1 MTTRVRAAALL
12 SAAFAA
18 FTGAAASGA
27 DVGPPVPPLPPLPE
41 PIPTLVGGDPPP
53 PPTPTSQSTST
64 SQGVPASAPGAWAAT
79 TTSVSRALAQLVTA
93 QINVVRRAH
102 RLPRLVVS
110 GQLAHA
116 GQEHAR
122 QLAFAGYF
130 SHDWSDGT
138 PFGTW
143 IRRFYPVGS
152 ARRWSAG
159 ENLAWATPEV
169 TARQAV
175 ELWLASPEHRRIL
188 LDRSWRQVG
197 LGAVR
202 ADGAG
207 GVYGGQSVVIL
218 AAEFGIRR

>member
-1 MTTRVRAAALL
+1 MTSRVRAAAFV

-18 FTGAAASGA
+18 VAGAAASSA
-27 DVGPPVPPLPPLPE
+27 AVGPPVPGLPPLPE
-41 PIPTLVGGDPPP
+41 PVPTLLGGDPPP
-53 PPTPTSQSTST
+53 PAQST
-64 SQGVPASAPGAWAAT
+64 SQGAPASASGTRAAT
-79 TTSVSRALAQLVTA
+79 ATSMSAALARLVTA
-93 QINVVRRAH
+93 QINAVRRSH

-110 GQLAHA
+110 TQLAQA
-116 GQEHAR
+116 GREHAR
-122 QLAFAGYF
+122 QLALAGYF

-143 IRRFYPVGS
+143 IRRFYPVEG

-169 TARQAV
+169 TAQQAV
-175 ELWLASPEHRRIL
+175 EMWLASPEHRRIL

-197 LGAVR
+197 LGAIR

>member
-1 MTTRVRAAALL
+1 MSTRVRAVAFV

-18 FTGAAASGA
+18 FACAAASGA
-27 DVGPPVPPLPPLPE
+27 AVGPPVPPLPPLPE
-41 PIPTLVGGDPPP
+41 PIPTLPGADPPP
-53 PPTPTSQSTST
+53 PSQST
-64 SQGVPASAPGAWAAT
+64 SQGVPASASGARAAT
-79 TTSVSRALAQLVTA
+79 TTSVSVALAQLVTA
-93 QINVVRRAH
+93 QINLVRRSH

-110 GQLAHA
+110 AQLAQA
-116 GQEHAR
+116 GREHAR
-122 QLAFAGYF
+122 QLALAGYF

-138 PFGTW
+138 PFGSW

-175 ELWLASPEHRRIL
+175 EMWLASPEHRRIL

-202 ADGAG
+202 AEGAG